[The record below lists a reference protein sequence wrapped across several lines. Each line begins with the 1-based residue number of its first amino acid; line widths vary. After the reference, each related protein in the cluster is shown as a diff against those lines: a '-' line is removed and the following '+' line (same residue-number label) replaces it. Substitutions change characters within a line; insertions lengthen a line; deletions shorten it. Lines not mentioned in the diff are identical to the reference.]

1 MYSYLD
7 EVWCVM
13 LQLQNNS
20 DTVILVLHEIYGI
33 NRHIS
38 GICNTL
44 ADGKNDVLCP
54 NLLLP
59 NQTFN
64 PGEEAAAYSSF
75 MQNIGFNAAQQQ
87 VETLSREIQKDY
99 KYRFIIGFSIGAT
112 LAWLCSQQAGLYSGA
127 VSFYG
132 SRIRDYTN
140 VVPKCPV
147 LLFFP
152 RREES
157 FDVKHLIH
165 ELSGK
170 HNTSIVQVNALHGFT
185 NPLSGTYCPE
195 ASDAAITQA
204 ITFFNRQKQ

>member
-1 MYSYLD
+1 
-7 EVWCVM
+7 M
-13 LQLQNNS
+13 LQIQSNS
-20 DTVILVLHEIYGI
+20 DTVIIVLHEIYGI
-33 NRHIS
+33 NSHIS

-59 NQTFN
+59 NQTFS
-64 PGEEAAAYSSF
+64 PGEEAAAYSNF
-75 MQNIGFNAAQQQ
+75 MQNIGFRAAQQQ
-87 VETLSREIQKDY
+87 VEKLSLEIQKDY

-112 LAWLCSQQAGLYSGA
+112 LAWLCTQRAGLYSGA
-127 VSFYG
+127 VGFYG
-132 SRIRDYTN
+132 SRIRGYKN

-157 FDVKHLIH
+157 FDVNHLIH

-170 HNTSIVQVNALHGFT
+170 DNTSIVQVNALHGFT

-195 ASDAAITQA
+195 ASEEAVTKA
-204 ITFFNRQKQ
+204 ITFLNRQK

>member
-1 MYSYLD
+1 
-7 EVWCVM
+7 M
-13 LQLQNNS
+13 LQIQSNS

-33 NRHIS
+33 NSHMS

-59 NQTFN
+59 NQTFS
-64 PGEEAAAYSSF
+64 PGEEAAAYSNF
-75 MQNIGFNAAQQQ
+75 MQNIGFSAAQQQ
-87 VETLSREIQKDY
+87 VEKLSLEIQKDY

-112 LAWLCSQQAGLYSGA
+112 LAWLCSQRAGLYSGA
-127 VSFYG
+127 VGFYS
-132 SRIRDYTN
+132 SRIRDYKN

-152 RREES
+152 RFEES
-157 FDVKHLIH
+157 FDINHLIH

-170 HNTSIVQVNALHGFT
+170 DNTSIVQVNALHGFA
-185 NPLSGTYCPE
+185 NPLSGTYCSE

>member
-1 MYSYLD
+1 
-7 EVWCVM
+7 M
-13 LQLQNNS
+13 LQIQSNS

-33 NRHIS
+33 NSHIS

-44 ADGKNDVLCP
+44 AEGKNDVLCP

-59 NQTFN
+59 NQTFS
-64 PGEEAAAYSSF
+64 PGEEAAAYSNF

-87 VETLSREIQKDY
+87 VEKLSLEIQKDY

-112 LAWLCSQQAGLYSGA
+112 LAWLCSQRAGLYSGA
-127 VSFYG
+127 VGFYG
-132 SRIRDYTN
+132 SRIRDYKN

-157 FDVKHLIH
+157 FDVNHLIH

-170 HNTSIVQVNALHGFT
+170 DNTSIVQVNALHGFT

-195 ASDAAITQA
+195 ASEEAVTKA
-204 ITFFNRQKQ
+204 ITFLNRQK

>member
-1 MYSYLD
+1 
-7 EVWCVM
+7 M
-13 LQLQNNS
+13 LQIQSNS

-33 NRHIS
+33 NSHIR

-59 NQTFN
+59 NQTFS

-75 MQNIGFNAAQQQ
+75 MQNIGFSAAQQQ
-87 VETLSREIQKDY
+87 IEKLSLEIKKDY
-99 KYRFIIGFSIGAT
+99 KYRFILGFSIGAT
-112 LAWLCSQQAGLYSGA
+112 LAWLCSQRAGLYNGA
-127 VSFYG
+127 VGFYG
-132 SRIRDYTN
+132 SRIRDYKN

-157 FDVKHLIH
+157 FDVDHLIH
-165 ELSGK
+165 ELSDK
-170 HNTSIVQVNALHGFT
+170 DNTSIVQVNALHGFA

-195 ASDAAITQA
+195 ASDTAITQA
-204 ITFFNRQKQ
+204 IAFFNRQKQ

>member
-1 MYSYLD
+1 
-7 EVWCVM
+7 M
-13 LQLQNNS
+13 LQIQSNS

-33 NRHIS
+33 NSPIS
-38 GICNTL
+38 GICNML
-44 ADGKNDVLCP
+44 AEGKNDVLCP

-87 VETLSREIQKDY
+87 VEKLSLEIQKDY
-99 KYRFIIGFSIGAT
+99 KYRFILGYSIGAT
-112 LAWLCSQQAGLYSGA
+112 LAWLCSQRGGLYNGA
-127 VSFYG
+127 AGFYG
-132 SRIRDYTN
+132 SRIRDYKD

-157 FDVKHLIH
+157 FNVDHLIH
-165 ELSGK
+165 ELSDK
-170 HNTSIVQVNALHGFT
+170 DNTSIVQVNALHGFA

-204 ITFFNRQKQ
+204 IAFFNRQKQ

>member
-1 MYSYLD
+1 
-7 EVWCVM
+7 M
-13 LQLQNNS
+13 LQIQNNS
-20 DTVILVLHEIYGI
+20 NTAIIVLHEIYGI
-33 NRHIS
+33 NSHIS

-54 NLLLP
+54 NMLLP
-59 NQTFN
+59 NQTFS

-75 MQNIGFNAAQQQ
+75 MQNIGFSAAQQQ
-87 VETLSREIQKDY
+87 VEKLSLEIQKDY

-112 LAWLCSQQAGLYSGA
+112 LAWLCSQRAGLYSGA
-127 VSFYG
+127 VGFYG
-132 SRIRDYTN
+132 SRIRDYKN
-140 VVPKCPV
+140 VMPKCPV

-170 HNTSIVQVNALHGFT
+170 DNTSIVQVNALHGFA
-185 NPLSGTYCPE
+185 NPLSVTYCPE
-195 ASDAAITQA
+195 ASDAAITHA
-204 ITFFNRQKQ
+204 IAFCNRQKQ

>member
-1 MYSYLD
+1 MR
-7 EVWCVM
+7 CAM
-13 LQLQNNS
+13 LQIQSNS
-20 DTVILVLHEIYGI
+20 DTVIIVLHEIYGI
-33 NRHIS
+33 NSHIS

-59 NQTFN
+59 NQTFS

-75 MQNIGFNAAQQQ
+75 MQNIGFSAAQQQ
-87 VETLSREIQKDY
+87 IEKLSVEIQKDY
-99 KYRFIIGFSIGAT
+99 KYRFIIGFSIGST
-112 LAWLCSQQAGLYSGA
+112 LAWLCSQRAGLYSGA
-127 VSFYG
+127 VGFYG
-132 SRIRDYTN
+132 SRIRDYKH
-140 VVPKCPV
+140 VMPKCPV

-157 FDVKHLIH
+157 FDVNHLIH

-170 HNTSIVQVNALHGFT
+170 DNTSIVQVNALHGFA

-195 ASDAAITQA
+195 TSNEAITQA
-204 ITFFNRQKQ
+204 IAFCNRQKQ

>member
-1 MYSYLD
+1 
-7 EVWCVM
+7 M
-13 LQLQNNS
+13 LQIQNNS
-20 DTVILVLHEIYGI
+20 NTVILVLHEIYGI
-33 NRHIS
+33 NNHIS

-54 NLLLP
+54 NMLLP
-59 NQTFN
+59 NQTFS
-64 PGEEAAAYSSF
+64 PGEEAAAYNNF
-75 MQNIGFNAAQQQ
+75 MQNIGFSAAQQQ
-87 VETLSREIQKDY
+87 VEKLSVEIQKNY

-112 LAWLCSQQAGLYSGA
+112 LAWLCSQREGLYSG
-127 VSFYG
+127 VVGFYG
-132 SRIRDYTN
+132 SRIRDYKN

-157 FDVKHLIH
+157 FDVNHLIH
-165 ELSGK
+165 ELSDK
-170 HNTSIVQVNALHGFT
+170 DNTSIVQVDALHGFA

-204 ITFFNRQKQ
+204 IAFFNRQKQ

>member
-1 MYSYLD
+1 
-7 EVWCVM
+7 M
-13 LQLQNNS
+13 LQIQSNS

-33 NRHIS
+33 NSHIS

-59 NQTFN
+59 NQTFR
-64 PGEEAAAYSSF
+64 PGEEAAAYSNF
-75 MQNIGFNAAQQQ
+75 MQNIGFSAAQQQ
-87 VETLSREIQKDY
+87 VEKLSLETQKDY

-112 LAWLCSQQAGLYSGA
+112 LAWLCSQRAGLYSGA
-127 VSFYG
+127 VGFYG
-132 SRIRDYTN
+132 SRIRDYKN

-157 FDVKHLIH
+157 FDVNHLIH
-165 ELSGK
+165 ELTDK
-170 HNTSIVQVNALHGFT
+170 DNTSIVQVDALHGFA
-185 NPLSGTYCPE
+185 NPMTGTYCPE
-195 ASDAAITQA
+195 ASDTAITQA